1 MYYLDHFFRISQS
14 IILNILSTFLFFPF
28 NSRTN
33 YISHVIAYLV
43 EGTFSIWVGYRC
55 YDYTSHRSK
64 DSMNAIAELPLC
76 SGRSRVADALCP
88 EWNQIT
94 NTQIPSSFWQALE
107 DGKIQDERTWFAI
120 QSFSTNCERRL
131 AVEKS
136 IRSRDLSIPGEQPV
150 VLTERV
156 PSEEEKVLS
165 DIVNTS

>member
-1 MYYLDHFFRISQS
+1 MF
-14 IILNILSTFLFFPF
+14 TFLFFLFIPELI
-28 NSRTN
+28 N
-33 YISHVIAYLV
+33 YITRIAYLV

-64 DSMNAIAELPLC
+64 DSMSAIAELPLC

-88 EWNQIT
+88 DWNQIT

-107 DGKIQDERTWFAI
+107 DGKIPDERTWFAI

-150 VLTERV
+150 ELTERV

-165 DIVNTS
+165 DIVNAY

>member
-1 MYYLDHFFRISQS
+1 M
-14 IILNILSTFLFFPF
+14 STFLFFLLIPELI
-28 NSRTN
+28 
-33 YISHVIAYLV
+33 ISHVAYLV

-94 NTQIPSSFWQALE
+94 KTHIPSSFWQALE

-120 QSFSTNCERRL
+120 KSFSTNCERRL

-136 IRSRDLSIPGEQPV
+136 IRRDLSIPGEQPV

-165 DIVNTS
+165 DIVNAY

>member
-1 MYYLDHFFRISQS
+1 M
-14 IILNILSTFLFFPF
+14 
-28 NSRTN
+28 
-33 YISHVIAYLV
+33 

-76 SGRSRVADALCP
+76 RGRSRVADALCP

-107 DGKIQDERTWFAI
+107 DGGKIQDERTWFAI
-120 QSFSTNCERRL
+120 KSFSTNCERRL

-165 DIVNTS
+165 DIANAY

>member
-14 IILNILSTFLFFPF
+14 IILNIMSTFLFFLF

-33 YISHVIAYLV
+33 YISHVVAYLV

-76 SGRSRVADALCP
+76 RGRSRVADALCP

-120 QSFSTNCERRL
+120 QSFSTNCERRR

-165 DIVNTS
+165 DIVNA

>member
-14 IILNILSTFLFFPF
+14 IILNIMSTLFVFPF
-28 NSRTN
+28 HSRTN
-33 YISHVIAYLV
+33 DITRTVAYLV

-156 PSEEEKVLS
+156 PSEEEKVVS
-165 DIVNTS
+165 DIVNAY